1 MNNLFNSLVENT
13 VAGKFLREGVFIGII
28 IVIAINKI

>member
-1 MNNLFNSLVENT
+1 MNNLFNSLFKNT
-13 VAGKFLREGVFIGII
+13 VVEKFLREGVFIGII